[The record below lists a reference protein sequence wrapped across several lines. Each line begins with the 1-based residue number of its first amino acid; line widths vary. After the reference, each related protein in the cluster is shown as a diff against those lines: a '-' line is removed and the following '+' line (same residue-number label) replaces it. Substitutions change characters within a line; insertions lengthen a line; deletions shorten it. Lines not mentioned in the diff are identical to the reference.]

1 MFKSFM
7 VTLSLVAFTSTAS
20 AAEYIELP
28 VSTFE
33 AKAENIYDRINDI
46 IQNPEPILH
55 RYKPVGMKIKDKV
68 ITQNTIQFVATKEVL
83 GISKT
88 VLYKGTLDISY
99 VNSPKSQKCFKAV
112 LDFNG
117 SGELIIDNVESLEMV
132 FCTSPKAENHLA
144 ATVKS
149 RLEKGQNYGGIISNI
164 AKNLIADQVAPI
176 IASVKEEIE
185 KSE

>member
-1 MFKSFM
+1 MFAKFIVISSFM
-7 VTLSLVAFTSTAS
+7 TLTSVASG
-20 AAEYIELP
+20 AEYIDLP

-46 IQNPEPILH
+46 INNPEPILH

-68 ITQNTIQFVATKEVL
+68 ISKNQIQFVATKEVL

-88 VLYKGTLDISY
+88 VLYKGTLDIAY
-99 VNSPKSQKCFKAV
+99 MNSPKGQKCFKAI
-112 LDFNG
+112 LDFTG
-117 SGELIIDNVESLEMV
+117 SGELIIDNVENLEMN
-132 FCTSPKAENHLA
+132 FCTTPKAEDHLA

-149 RLEKGQNYGGIISNI
+149 RLQKGQRYGGVISTI

-176 IASVKEEIE
+176 ITSVKEEIE
-185 KSE
+185 KP

>member
-1 MFKSFM
+1 MFAKFIATMSLT
-7 VTLSLVAFTSTAS
+7 TLISSAF
-20 AAEYIELP
+20 AADYIELP

-46 IQNPEPILH
+46 IKNPEPILH

-68 ITQNTIQFVATKEVL
+68 ITTNTIQFVATKEVL

-88 VLYKGTLDISY
+88 VLYKGTLDIAY
-99 VNSPKSQKCFKAV
+99 VNSPKSQKCFKAL

-117 SGELIIDNVESLEMV
+117 SGELIIDNVENLEMV
-132 FCTSPKAENHLA
+132 FCTSPKAENHLTA
-144 ATVKS
+144 SVKS
-149 RLEKGQNYGGIISNI
+149 RMQKGQNYGGIISSI

-176 IASVKEEIE
+176 IASIKEEIE
-185 KSE
+185 KP

>member
-1 MFKSFM
+1 MKKLIALCFL
-7 VTLSLVAFTSTAS
+7 LSTQVFAGD
-20 AAEYIELP
+20 YIDLP

-33 AKAENIYDRINDI
+33 SKAEGIYDRINDI
-46 IQNPEPILH
+46 INNPEPVLV

-68 ITQNTIQFVATKEVL
+68 INKNQIQFWATKEVL

-99 VNSPKSQKCFKAV
+99 VDSQPAQKCFKAF

-117 SGELIIDNVESLEMV
+117 SGDLIIENIENLEMI
-132 FCTSPKAENHLA
+132 FCTKEKGPDHLI

-149 RLEKGQNYGGIISNI
+149 KMKKGQGYGGVIGPI

-176 IASVKEEIE
+176 ITSIKEEIE
-185 KSE
+185 KDN

>member
-1 MFKSFM
+1 MNKLIALCFL
-7 VTLSLVAFTSTAS
+7 LSTHVFAGD
-20 AAEYIELP
+20 YIDLP

-33 AKAENIYDRINDI
+33 SKAEGIYDRINNI
-46 IQNPEPILH
+46 INNPEPVLV
-55 RYKPVGMKIKDKV
+55 RYKPVGMKIRDKV
-68 ITQNTIQFVATKEVL
+68 INHNQIQFLATKEVL

-99 VNSPKSQKCFKAV
+99 IDSQPNQKCFKTF

-117 SGELIIDNVESLEMV
+117 SGDLIIENIENLEMV
-132 FCTSPKAENHLA
+132 FCTKEKGPDHLS

-149 RLEKGQNYGGIISNI
+149 KMKKGQGYGGVIGPI

-176 IASVKEEIE
+176 ITSIKEEIE
-185 KSE
+185 KDN